1 MVSAHRIGGI
11 GHSLTEDSI
20 DKRSGTVSSK
30 GSQTNYQQEGNNKM
44 SDPASTLIKKIATA
58 TGAVFEPAQ
67 IKRIAKAEATAE
79 VIRAETRVEV
89 QKIEA
94 RGAIE
99 IQDVRQR
106 AAMRWIAEETR
117 RQQNIEAITGKTIPM
132 LNPAAE
138 PDKLDDDW
146 LVNFFD
152 KSRLVSDDDMQN
164 LWAKI
169 LAGEAN
175 KPGSYSKRVVAA
187 VSTLSKSEA
196 GSFNILCSFGWMIGG
211 QLTPLIYDV
220 TSDVYNNHGLGF
232 DSLAELDTIGLISFA
247 GVAIFTLTFPSR
259 QIGTSYHGELNDLL
273 FSQREEGCVIVGD
286 DQDTTTD

>member
-1 MVSAHRIGGI
+1 M
-11 GHSLTEDSI
+11 
-20 DKRSGTVSSK
+20 
-30 GSQTNYQQEGNNKM
+30 
-44 SDPASTLIKKIATA
+44 
-58 TGAVFEPAQ
+58 
-67 IKRIAKAEATAE
+67 
-79 VIRAETRVEV
+79 IRAEARVEV
-89 QKIEA
+89 QKIES

-175 KPGSYSKRVVAA
+175 EPGSYSKRVVAA
-187 VSTLSKSEA
+187 VSTMSKPEA
-196 GSFNILCSFGWMIGG
+196 ESFNTLCSFAWTI
-211 QLTPLIYDV
+211 QNHLVPLIYDIR
-220 TSDVYNNHGLGF
+220 SDICQSHGLTLV
-232 DSLAELDTIGLISFA
+232 SLTELDAIGL
-247 GVAIFTLTFPSR
+247 L
-259 QIGTSYHGELNDLL
+259 
-273 FSQREEGCVIVGD
+273 
-286 DQDTTTD
+286 